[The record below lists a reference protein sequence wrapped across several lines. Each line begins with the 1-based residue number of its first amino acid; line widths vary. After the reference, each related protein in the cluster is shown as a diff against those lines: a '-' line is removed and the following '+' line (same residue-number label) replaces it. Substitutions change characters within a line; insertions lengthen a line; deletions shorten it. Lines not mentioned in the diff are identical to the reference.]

1 MKLRPLYLCVFSLC
15 ALSLLLPGAR
25 AQELAAVGPTTFT
38 ALEQEIAREINL
50 ARTKPAEYA
59 AFLEQLRPLY
69 SGREFRRAGLPAL
82 VTQEGVAA
90 LDEAV
95 RDLRSMRPSA
105 ALAVSDGM
113 CAGAGLLVKD
123 QAGSERTGHKA
134 TDGSF
139 CEQRVE
145 RFGAWQAPI
154 GENLS
159 YGSDSAR
166 DRVITLLI
174 DDGFANRGHR
184 KRLLDPAF
192 KVLGVACG
200 GHHLGAVCVVTFAGG
215 FNAKPAPANTSARPA
230 NTKAPAGKR
239 KR

>member
-1 MKLRPLYLCVFSLC
+1 MKRLSPYLIAFTLC
-15 ALSLLLPGAR
+15 TLALPSAPR
-25 AQELAAVGPTTFT
+25 AQELAVGLGPTTHA

-50 ARTKPAEYA
+50 ARTQPAEYA
-59 AFLEQLRPLY
+59 AFLEKLRPFY
-69 SGREFRRAGLPAL
+69 SGREFRRPGQSAL
-82 VTQEGVAA
+82 LTEEGVAA

-95 RDLRSMRPSA
+95 RHLRAARPAA
-105 ALAVSDGM
+105 ALTVSGGM

-123 QAGSERTGHKA
+123 QTGSERTGHKG

-159 YGSDSAR
+159 YGTESAR

-174 DDGFANRGHR
+174 DDGFASRGHR
-184 KRLLDPAF
+184 QRLLNPAF

-200 GHHLGAVCVVTFAGG
+200 GHQLGAVCVVTLAGG
-215 FNAKPAPANTSARPA
+215 FTTKPSSATTPRPA
-230 NTKAPAGKR
+230 ATKAPAGKR
-239 KR
+239 KL